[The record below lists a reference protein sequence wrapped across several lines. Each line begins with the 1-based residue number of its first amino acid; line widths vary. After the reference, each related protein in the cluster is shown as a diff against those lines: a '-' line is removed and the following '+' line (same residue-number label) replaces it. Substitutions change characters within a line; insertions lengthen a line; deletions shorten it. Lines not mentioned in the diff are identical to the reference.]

1 MINSSIES
9 NKESI
14 KEIKLENNDNLYNKI
29 NNSNEKKELKR
40 YYNKKKKNL
49 IKFISYLK
57 SIFINNKN
65 YSKSNIRLMKR
76 FWINKISEENI
87 VQMDLKLYKL
97 MNQSNKKSGFT
108 HIHNLIDDF
117 KNNRVNNK
125 DYKKK

>member
-1 MINSSIES
+1 MIKSSIES

>member
-9 NKESI
+9 NKERI

-65 YSKSNIRLMKR
+65 YSKSYIRLMKR